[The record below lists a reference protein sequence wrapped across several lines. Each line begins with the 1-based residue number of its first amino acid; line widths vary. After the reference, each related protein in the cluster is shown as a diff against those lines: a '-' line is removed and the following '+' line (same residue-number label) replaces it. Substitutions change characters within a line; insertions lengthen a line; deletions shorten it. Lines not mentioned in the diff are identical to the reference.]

1 MDPKMIE
8 LHQHI
13 ANIQGAIYLD
23 GADRADV
30 GGLTETSVLNR

>member
-8 LHQHI
+8 LHEHI

-23 GADRADV
+23 GTDRADV
-30 GGLTETSVLNR
+30 GGLTETSVLNQ